1 MPALVAFYLSAD
13 ESLDEDDVFLTNER
27 IPVLAAGEV
36 KVLRFSVRV
45 PEAEDVSGLRV
56 IAVLDFTDI
65 VAERNEENNIVV
77 SLPIQ

>member
-1 MPALVAFYLSAD
+1 MKMTSFSPIV
-13 ESLDEDDVFLTNER
+13 R

-56 IAVLDFTDI
+56 IAVLDYIDI